1 MMDAPEMIRL
11 AKVYEEAAKA
21 VIAEPGAFQPGSL
34 KEAAATKAAH
44 LAGLSAVAQAVGLE
58 CVKVCEL
65 TGCILEGDN
74 CNTIDRCA
82 DAIRALLAAR
92 LPREGEKP

>member
-58 CVKVCEL
+58 CVKVCEDL
-65 TGCILEGDN
+65 MAFDEDDPGSSA
-74 CNTIDRCA
+74 A
-82 DAIRALLAAR
+82 DAIRARMAR
-92 LPREGEKP
+92 ITPSPR